1 MKWTRYMLLMPVLLV
16 QALSSCSLIDE
27 PEYDEG
33 DGSVTASLAFTVSSS
48 SATRTRMD
56 DAVVQNQDN
65 GRSYRGLGQVYM
77 IPFAIQ
83 GKTII
88 SSNHPSRLFEIGGD
102 EGRPYSYT
110 VDESRNY
117 GGFYLYNAYSMIRGI
132 NAFLVYGRASMLSK
146 PQSDKAFYGSLL
158 FNESELINPNLE
170 TLRFKPDAMFS
181 GTDAPS
187 EATLLAGYLTHIA
200 DADGWS
206 TTSDQTLKLL
216 YKVFTGQENDGN
228 IMVMAGASVN
238 VKEHVNALYA
248 LVSEL
253 SFTGSEAT
261 VQSKIINCIRN
272 YSASTT
278 DGLTLIFTDNEKT
291 GKDWRLKDI
300 KIKKDEKYCYY
311 PAKYDL
317 PDGAAALRWD
327 KIPNTTSDYGF
338 VPQTVTTTM
347 ADINSINRF
356 CYPPE
361 LFYYA
366 NSLIDTSNKDNL
378 QGYQSEYQ
386 AEAEHQTE
394 ADWSNVLAYYENKD
408 ALVTGDTKGIAIQKP
423 LQYAVGRLKV
433 SLQKVTTTL
442 KDDAGKVVPLTNSS
456 SEQSFPLTGIIICSQ
471 HPVGFNF
478 EPVLEN
484 GAESHAEDHF
494 IYDSQVGT
502 SCHLSAT
509 IDNQSIPSTL
519 VLQSYDDE
527 EVIIALEFKNNSGM
541 DFRGKGGVIYQGTK
555 FYLMGKI
562 NPSDYNPQSSAS
574 VPNEVKTRVFT
585 RDYVTTV
592 STKVETLA
600 NAYNVLPNML
610 GGRLE
615 LGVELVPNWI
625 QAKTTN
631 VILE

>member
-1 MKWTRYMLLMPVLLV
+1 MKWTRYMMMLGPVLMV

-33 DGSVTASLAFTVSSS
+33 DGSVTATLAFTVSSP
-48 SATRTRMD
+48 SATGTRMD
-56 DAVVQNQDN
+56 DAVVQEQPNEGQ
-65 GRSYRGLGQVYM
+65 SYRGLGKVYM

-83 GKTII
+83 GNAVE
-88 SSNHPSRLFEIGGD
+88 SSSHPSRLFEIGSD
-102 EGRPYSYT
+102 EGSPYSYT
-110 VDESRNY
+110 SNKSRNY
-117 GGFYLYNAYSMIRGI
+117 GGFYLYNAYSMVRGV
-132 NAFLVYGRASMLSK
+132 NAFLVYGRAALISNTS
-146 PQSDKAFYGSLL
+146 SDKAFYGSLQ

-170 TLRFKPDAMFS
+170 TLRFKPDAIYS
-181 GTDAPS
+181 ETTAPA

-200 DADGWS
+200 RASGWS
-206 TTSDQTLKLL
+206 TTTDQTLKLL

-238 VKEHVNALYA
+238 VMEHVNALYA

-261 VQSKIINCIRN
+261 VQSNIINCIQD
-272 YSASTT
+272 YSAN
-278 DGLTLIFTDNEKT
+278 GLAFTNNGET
-291 GKDWRLKDI
+291 GKDWRLTDI
-300 KIKKDEKYCYY
+300 TINGKYY

-317 PDGAAALRWD
+317 PDGAAALCWG

-338 VPQTVTTTM
+338 VPQTVTTTL

-366 NSLIDTSNKDNL
+366 NSRIDTSNKDNL
-378 QGYQSEYQ
+378 EGYQKTYRDV
-386 AEAEHQTE
+386 T
-394 ADWSNVLAYYENKD
+394 DWSGVLDYYENKD
-408 ALVTGDTKGIAIQKP
+408 ALVTGDTKGIAIQQP

-433 SLQKVTTTL
+433 SLKKVTTTL
-442 KDDAGKVVPLTNSS
+442 KDDAGKEISLTES
-456 SEQSFPLTGIIICSQ
+456 SFPLTGIIICNQ
-471 HPVGFNF
+471 HPVDFSF

-509 IDNQSIPSTL
+509 TDNQSIPSTL

-541 DFRGKGGVIYQGTK
+541 DFRGKGGVIYPGTK

-562 NPSDYNPQSSAS
+562 NPDDYNTEISAS
-574 VPNEVKTRVFT
+574 VPAEVTTRVFT